1 MKKITLLATLLF
13 GSFYLASA
21 QNTWSE
27 LCSPTSHIN
36 ANGAI
41 YALDTDPHGNVY
53 AAGAFKLSSGASEV
67 MKFNGTTWSQVGTLS
82 ANGIGIRHILVKDS
96 NDIYAC
102 GWFTNSSGY
111 TYVAHWDGTSWRE
124 VGGTSTSPLHGNGP
138 VWDLGID
145 NSGNLYACGYFTNSS
160 GMNYVAKWDGTV
172 WSEVGTGA
180 NSLGANSTVWD
191 LEIDNSNN
199 IYVSGYFTDNQ
210 GFRYAAK
217 WNGTTWTTLT
227 GTTGLLNA
235 NNIITMAYLD
245 KTKNEYYVGGR
256 FKNNNGNQYVAKW
269 DGSNW
274 SQVGNTPFNG
284 DFVCMIQDNA
294 GNLLAAGAHTNSSG
308 FTSVYKWDGLN
319 WIEVNGTTGPLN
331 GSAATYWLAL
341 NKGILYTSGYFTD
354 ASALYYVAKTDYLQ
368 NSQNTGLKT
377 ELSNQSPINITPNPA
392 ADVINFACP
401 NNFIGGEY
409 FIYNQIGALLEK
421 GKLNEGVN
429 TFNVGNYKQGYYTIK
444 LQKGIETNSTNWIKN

>member
-1 MKKITLLATLLF
+1 
-13 GSFYLASA
+13 
-21 QNTWSE
+21 
-27 LCSPTSHIN
+27 
-36 ANGAI
+36 
-41 YALDTDPHGNVY
+41 
-53 AAGAFKLSSGASEV
+53 
-67 MKFNGTTWSQVGTLS
+67 
-82 ANGIGIRHILVKDS
+82 
-96 NDIYAC
+96 
-102 GWFTNSSGY
+102 
-111 TYVAHWDGTSWRE
+111 
-124 VGGTSTSPLHGNGP
+124 LHGNGP

-145 NSGNLYACGYFTNSS
+145 KSGNLYACGYFTNSS
-160 GMNYVAKWDGTV
+160 GKNYVAKWDGTV

-319 WIEVNGTTGPLN
+319 WTEVNGTTGPLN

-429 TFNVGNYKQGYYTIK
+429 TFNVANYKQGYYTIK